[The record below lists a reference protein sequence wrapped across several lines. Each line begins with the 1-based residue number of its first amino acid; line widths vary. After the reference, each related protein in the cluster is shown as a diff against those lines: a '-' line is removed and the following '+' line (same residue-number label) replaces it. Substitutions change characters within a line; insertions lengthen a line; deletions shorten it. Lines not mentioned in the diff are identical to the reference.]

1 MKKKEFISELQKLL
15 SKFPAREVRE
25 RLIFY
30 GEMIDDKIE
39 EGLSEED
46 AVSGVGNVE
55 DIAAQILSDVNLD
68 TKAKNHKKSVSA
80 WQIALL
86 IIGSPVWLSILIA
99 VFAVIWAV
107 VITLLAVEIPLA
119 IIGFIAKYLGIV
131 CMVTVKFAAKLTKI
145 CAVGIG
151 KLFGA

>member
-1 MKKKEFISELQKLL
+1 MTKKEFL
-15 SKFPAREVRE
+15 SKLRRKICKLSHKEINE
-25 RLIFY
+25 RLGFY
-30 GEMIDDKIE
+30 SEIIDDKIE